1 MAGLYVHI
9 PFCRQKCHYC
19 NFYSL
24 ASEKY
29 RDEIISALPHEIQI
43 QKDYLKDEPLETIYF
58 GGGTP
63 SLIHPAKIQEIID
76 RAASASGLYKN
87 PEITLEANP
96 DDITNEWLDELG
108 KTSVNRLSIGIQSF
122 CDEELKKLNRIHSA
136 EDALQSVRR
145 AQQKGFENI
154 SIDLIY
160 GIPGQSGETWINN
173 LKTAI
178 DLGVPHISAY
188 ALTVEPHT
196 ALDVLISKG
205 KYPPVVDALA
215 ARHFEIL
222 SKTLTGKGYAHY
234 EISNFALP
242 GSYSRHNKSY
252 WEGTKYLGIGPSAHS
267 FNGDSRQW
275 NISNLKQYL
284 EGIRQGKPVFEKET
298 LTTTQRYNEYIMT
311 AIRTMWGIDCRKVE
325 DSFGAVRLHDLLRQA
340 ESYIRDGRIEKTPD
354 HLVLTSRG
362 KFFADGIASA
372 LFANEG

>member
-24 ASEKY
+24 ATAKF
-29 RDEIISALPHEIQI
+29 RDEVMAALPWE
-43 QKDYLKDEPLETIYF
+43 LELQQHYFKGETTGTIYF

-63 SLIHPAKIQEIID
+63 SLFRPGKIQEIID
-76 RAASASGLYKN
+76 QTAKFPGLEEN
-87 PEITLEANP
+87 AEITLEANP
-96 DDITNEWLDELG
+96 DDITAAWLDELE

-122 CDEELKKLNRIHSA
+122 RDEELKKLNRMHSA
-136 EDALQSVRR
+136 QDALHSVRL
-145 AQQKGFENI
+145 AQERGYQNI

-160 GIPGQSGETWINN
+160 GIPGQTEEAWREN
-173 LKTAI
+173 LASAI
-178 DLGVPHISAY
+178 ALHVAHISAY

-196 ALDVLISKG
+196 ALDVLIRKG
-205 KYPPVVDALA
+205 KYPPVDDALA

-222 SKTLTGKGYAHY
+222 SKFLTDEDYEHY
-234 EISNFALP
+234 EISNFALR

-267 FNGDSRQW
+267 FDGNSRQW
-275 NISNLKQYL
+275 NVSNLQQYL
-284 EGIRQGKPVFEKET
+284 EGIQQGKPVFEKET
-298 LTTTQRYNEYIMT
+298 LTTAQRFNEYVMT

-325 DSFGAVRLHDLLRQA
+325 DSFDAARLHDLLRQA
-340 ESYIRDGRIEKTPD
+340 EPYIQDGRIEKTPD
-354 HLVLTSRG
+354 HLVLTARG

-372 LFANEG
+372 LFADDD